1 MKIGIITHR
10 LGQNYGGIL
19 QNYALQYVLKQL
31 GHQPITFD
39 LGTRSWKNWLT
50 IYIKTGIKHII
61 GRPTPPVPLSPYTLK
76 KRERPLRRFV
86 RKNIYL
92 TSPIKQLVAN
102 HIHSY
107 NIEALVMGSDQI
119 WRHPWNNLSD
129 NFGEFAVDID
139 IPKIA
144 YAASFGVD
152 YWTYDHHL
160 QDKCSN
166 LIKKFRAVSVR
177 ESSGVLLCEKY
188 LGCKCVQMPDPT
200 LLVERPIYL
209 SLCKDVTCKKGNY
222 LFAYILDAS
231 EAIMNVIKDI
241 ALENGLDIVVKQANE
256 NISDTDSV
264 EKWLSCFRDSSMV
277 ITDSFHGTVFSIIF
291 NKEFYVLQNAVRGNT
306 RIDSLLH
313 TFGLKDRILQS
324 DHPRENN
331 PIDWELINKITA
343 EERNKGVG
351 FLSKYLSK

>member
-1 MKIGIITHR
+1 MRIGIVTQR
-10 LGQNYGGIL
+10 LGSNYGGIL

-31 GHQPITFD
+31 GHQPVTFD
-39 LGTRSWKNWLT
+39 IGARNWSRWFLEC
-50 IYIKTGIKHII
+50 IKTWIKLMIA
-61 GRPTPPVPLSPYTLK
+61 RPTLPVPLSPYAVYR
-76 KRERPLRRFV
+76 RERALRRFV
-86 RKNIYL
+86 KKYISI
-92 TSPIKQLVAN
+92 TSPIW
-102 HIHSY
+102 HIKPEDIQRY
-107 NIEALVMGSDQI
+107 RIEGLVMGSDQI
-119 WRHPWNNLSD
+119 WRPMWSNVPEA
-129 NFGEFAVDID
+129 FGEFAFEKD

-152 YWTYDHHL
+152 YWTFDHDL
-160 QDKCSN
+160 QNKCAN
-166 LIKKFRAVSVR
+166 LIQKFRAISVR

-200 LLVERPIYL
+200 LLVEHSVYL
-209 SLCKDVTCKKGNY
+209 SLCKDVPCKKGNY

-241 ALENGLDIVVKQANE
+241 ALENGLDIIVKQADG

-291 NKEFYVLQNAVRGNT
+291 YKEFYVLQNAERGNT

-313 TFGLKDRILQS
+313 TFGFKDRILRPDQ
-324 DHPRENN
+324 PLENS
-331 PIDWELINKITA
+331 PIDWELINKIIT
-343 EERNKGVG
+343 EERNRGID
-351 FLSKYLSK
+351 FLAKYLSE